1 MNFPRYVYAI
11 GGAGKN
17 LLYTT
22 LENEWILRELLR
34 PQFAPTEVD
43 VMIIDTAIIEE
54 NSDRGR
60 IAEIEKNVARIEE
73 EYRSNPLNTGQ
84 NIGRINITY
93 KLLTKEMSLQ
103 SPHALIGIEDKV
115 KKATGAKTW
124 WINDSELGQDWSQ
137 KLMTKNNFQE
147 LNFSK
152 GVYRKRAMGK
162 AIFYKAISEG
172 LFNININRSDKIDIV
187 IGLGGGTGSGIA
199 FDLART
205 VKNIQPTAD
214 VTLFGVLS
222 TLNESPDEKANNFAM
237 LGEIE
242 HAYINGISPFKN
254 VILIPMEVT
263 EFPGREKASDIHERL
278 LREFDETVPHIF
290 VACHNNPAERL
301 LTGFPSYAPFVIA
314 TSQVVRYNVESIK
327 KLKDNLVGALSDK
340 ETSLK
345 DEDDIYSIIRKFVDE
360 FYPEEFQ
367 KGLSEDDKI
376 FVKERLSKFN
386 MVLNHEL
393 FRELNYNGVVI
404 LRKAVEDGISGS
416 GSDEIEKQVMSI
428 KSETDMISIGSEG
441 YKEETDKTLYNILKK
456 DVDAIDMLLNILS
469 MVNNNVKNDLIRETL
484 KIVAKAD
491 EDRSRNK
498 LNKIREE
505 LNTLT
510 IRKKQADAAVRTLE
524 DGTNSYREKVV
535 IQVNRNHDE
544 WKQNEIRN
552 IESLD
557 KIDALSPT
565 LNNDFSMLKTEL
577 GEYAHKI
584 MSIKSVKALEVEPT
598 KSIEDLINKIGQ
610 EMEPVG
616 IYYVDKGIIMKS
628 LTNLKEFKKAQIES
642 AKSIPFLDKILRT
655 NRVGK
660 AREAKNKA
668 MLKTAELSTDKIFD
682 VSGSV
687 VSGTY
692 DYNIGNRISDK
703 KEEILDAITNRIGNK
718 FPKTAPSLLSDLR
731 DVLRSPEKRREAS
744 IREIVLSDLGYD
756 MDINKS
762 ENDIKARNT
771 EIVGMS
777 KDITIYKTLETV
789 ITKNIKDLLSSH
801 VRHLKNYHDTI
812 GNMGKDVIAMH
823 KAKKDTVR
831 YVMDIQPTNVYK
843 ATIAGANINNILED
857 RGEEL
862 ILRQNLR
869 DAINRTVDV
878 RYNML
883 VRRVIENEKHD
894 KRWSRSKVLNAFVTI
909 ANIDLAVID
918 SDDIIVHA
926 FDIDKVNRS
935 EWKSSWGDSWGVG
948 MVLFVTGVP
957 LDNIR
962 SATDPSSGYYRYY
975 KESEKTSLIFLHH
988 SYMLEEGRFV
998 KRKGIFN
1005 FEKEEDKDML
1015 LQNDEIVEKVFS
1027 GNYEE
1032 NKLADVFKIGGC
1044 K

>member
-1 MNFPRYVYAI
+1 MNFPRYIYAI

-22 LENEWILRELLR
+22 LEEEWILRELLR

-60 IAEIEKNVARIEE
+60 IADIEKNVARIEE
-73 EYRSNPLNTGQ
+73 EYRSNPLNAGQ

-124 WINDSELGQDWSQ
+124 WINDSELGKDWSQ

-162 AIFYKAISEG
+162 AIFYKAMSEG
-172 LFNININRSDKIDIV
+172 LFNININRSDKVDII

-242 HAYINGISPFKN
+242 HAYLNGISPFKN

-301 LTGFPSYAPFVIA
+301 LTGFPSYAPFIIA

-327 KLKDNLVGALSDK
+327 KLKDNLIGALNDK
-340 ETSLK
+340 EISLK
-345 DEDDIYSIIRKFVDE
+345 DEEEVYSIIRKFVDE

-367 KGLSEDDKI
+367 KGLSDDDKTFI
-376 FVKERLSKFN
+376 KERLSKFN
-386 MVLNHEL
+386 MVLDHEL
-393 FRELNYNGVVI
+393 FRELSYNGVTV

-416 GSDEIEKQVMSI
+416 GSDEIEKQVASI

-441 YKEETDKTLYNILKK
+441 YKEETDKTLYNILKR
-456 DVDAIDMLLNILS
+456 DVDTIDMLLSVLN
-469 MVNNNVKNDLIRETL
+469 VANNNVRNDLVRETL
-484 KIVAKAD
+484 KIVIKAD

-498 LNKIREE
+498 LNRIREE
-505 LNTLT
+505 LNILT
-510 IRKKQADAAVRTLE
+510 VRKKQADSAVKALE
-524 DGTNSYREKVV
+524 EAQTSYRERVGK
-535 IQVNRNHDE
+535 QVDRNHDE
-544 WKQNEIRN
+544 WKQNEFRN

-557 KIDALSPT
+557 KIDTLLPT
-565 LNNDFSMLKTEL
+565 LNNDFSMLGNEL
-577 GEYAHKI
+577 EEYVHKI
-584 MSIKSVKALEVEPT
+584 VGTKSVKALDVEPT
-598 KSIEDLINKIGQ
+598 KSIDDLTNKISQ
-610 EMEPVG
+610 EMETIG
-616 IYYVDKGIIMKS
+616 IYYTDKGIVMKN
-628 LTNLKEFKKAQIES
+628 LNNLKEFRRAQIE
-642 AKSIPFLDKILRT
+642 ATKSIPILDKLLRT
-655 NRVGK
+655 SRVGK
-660 AREAKNKA
+660 TKDAKNKV
-668 MLKTAELSTDKIFD
+668 MLKAAELVTDKIFD

-687 VSGTY
+687 VSSVY
-692 DYNIGNRISDK
+692 DYNIGNRISVRKD
-703 KEEILDAITNRIGNK
+703 EILDAVTNRIKGK
-718 FPKTAPSLLSDLR
+718 FPKAAPSLLSDLNAI
-731 DVLRSPEKRREAS
+731 LKSPEKRREAN
-744 IREIVLSDLGYD
+744 IRDIVLSDLGYD
-756 MDINKS
+756 LDIGKAES
-762 ENDIKARNT
+762 DIKTKNA
-771 EIVGMS
+771 EISGMS
-777 KDITIYKTLETV
+777 KDIAIYKTLETV
-789 ITKNIKDLLSSH
+789 ITKNIKDFLSSH
-801 VRHLKNYHDTI
+801 VRHLKSYHDTI
-812 GNMGKDVIAMH
+812 ANMGKDVNAMH
-823 KAKKDTVR
+823 KAKREVVR
-831 YVMDIQPTNVYK
+831 YVMDIQPTNIYK

-857 RGEEL
+857 KGEDL

-894 KRWSRSKVLNAFVTI
+894 KRWSRSKVLNAFVTV

-918 SDDIIVHA
+918 ADDIIVHA

-975 KESEKTSLIFLHH
+975 KESEKNSLIFLHH
-988 SYMLEEGRFV
+988 SYMLEEGRFI
-998 KRKGIFN
+998 KRKGMFN
-1005 FEKEEDKDML
+1005 FEKKEDKDML

-1027 GNYEE
+1027 ENYEE
-1032 NKLADVFKIGGC
+1032 NKLADVFKTVPP
-1044 K
+1044 

>member
-22 LENEWILRELLR
+22 LEEEWILRELLR

-60 IAEIEKNVARIEE
+60 IADIEKNVARIEE
-73 EYRSNPLNTGQ
+73 EYRSNPLNAGQ

-124 WINDSELGQDWSQ
+124 WINDSELGSDWSQ

-205 VKNIQPTAD
+205 VKTIQPTAD

-278 LREFDETVPHIF
+278 LKEFDETVPHIF

-301 LTGFPSYAPFVIA
+301 LTGFPSFAPFIIA

-327 KLKDNLVGALSDK
+327 KLKDNLVGALNDK

-345 DEDDIYSIIRKFVDE
+345 DEEDIYSIIKKFVDE

-367 KGLSEDDKI
+367 KGLSEDDKSFI
-376 FVKERLSKFN
+376 KERLSKFN
-386 MVLNHEL
+386 MVLDHEL
-393 FRELNYNGVVI
+393 FRELSYNGVVV
-404 LRKAVEDGISGS
+404 LRKAVEDGIKGS
-416 GSDEIEKQVMSI
+416 GSDEIDKQVTSI

-441 YKEETDKTLYNILKK
+441 YKEETDKNLYNILKK
-456 DVDAIDMLLNILS
+456 DVDTIDMLLNTLS
-469 MVNNNVKNDLIRETL
+469 MANNNVKNDLIRETL
-484 KIVAKAD
+484 KIVVKAD

-510 IRKKQADAAVRTLE
+510 IRKKQADGYIKVIE
-524 DGTNSYREKVV
+524 DSTTEYRERIGK
-535 IQVNRNHDE
+535 QVDRNHDE
-544 WKQNEIRN
+544 WKQSEIRN
-552 IESLD
+552 IVSLD
-557 KIDALSPT
+557 KIDVLVPT
-565 LNNDFSMLKTEL
+565 LNNDFSILKNEL
-577 GEYAHKI
+577 DEYVRKI
-584 MSIKSVKALEVEPT
+584 VSTKNMKGLDVEPT
-598 KSIEDLINKIGQ
+598 KSIEDLTNKISQ
-610 EMEPVG
+610 EMETIG
-616 IYYVDKGIIMKS
+616 IYFGDKVLIMKN
-628 LTNLKEFKKAQIES
+628 LNTLKEFKRAQIES
-642 AKSIPFLDKILRT
+642 TKSVPFLDKLLRT
-655 NRVGK
+655 GRVGK
-660 AREAKNKA
+660 AKDAKNKT
-668 MLKTAELSTDKIFD
+668 MLKAAELSTDKVFD
-682 VSGSV
+682 VSGNV
-687 VSGTY
+687 VSSTY
-692 DYNIGNRISDK
+692 DYNIGNKISEK
-703 KEEILDAITNRIGNK
+703 KDEILDAITNRIKDK
-718 FPKTAPSLLSDLR
+718 FPKAAPSLLSDLN
-731 DVLRSPEKRREAS
+731 DILRSPEKRRETN
-744 IREIVLSDLGYD
+744 IRDIALSDIGYD
-756 MDINKS
+756 LEISKT
-762 ENDIKARNT
+762 ENDLKERKT
-771 EIVGMS
+771 EVAKMS
-777 KDITIYKTLETV
+777 KDITIFKTLETV
-789 ITKNIKDLLSSH
+789 ITKDIKDLLGSH

-812 GNMGKDVIAMH
+812 ANMGKDVNAMH
-823 KAKKDTVR
+823 KAKRDTVR
-831 YVMDIQPTNVYK
+831 YVMDIQPTNIYK

-857 RGEEL
+857 KGEDL

-883 VRRVIENEKHD
+883 VRRVIENDKHD
-894 KRWSRSKVLNAFVTI
+894 KRWTRSKVLNAFVTV
-909 ANIDLAVID
+909 ANIDLSVID
-918 SDDIIVHA
+918 ADDIIVHA

-935 EWKSSWGDSWGVG
+935 EWKSPWGDSWGVG

-975 KESEKTSLIFLHH
+975 KESEKKSLIFLHH
-988 SYMLEEGRFV
+988 SYMLEDGRFI
-998 KRKGIFN
+998 KRKGMFN
-1005 FEKEEDKDML
+1005 FEKKEDKDML
-1015 LQNDEIVEKVFS
+1015 LQSDEIVEKVFS
-1027 GNYEE
+1027 ENYEE
-1032 NKLADVFKIGGC
+1032 NKLADVFKTVPP
-1044 K
+1044 